1 MSITE
6 NKNKTKNII
15 EKKIISAVVFAV
27 WSVSANKC
35 SFSPHKEAKV
45 KTKGSKQSL
54 YSNRTGI
61 KVCYITNR
69 WMIIMIYIYSE

>member
-1 MSITE
+1 MGPMSITE

-45 KTKGSKQSL
+45 KNKTEAN
-54 YSNRTGI
+54 NRCIQTEPELKYVTLLIDG
-61 KVCYITNR
+61 
-69 WMIIMIYIYSE
+69 